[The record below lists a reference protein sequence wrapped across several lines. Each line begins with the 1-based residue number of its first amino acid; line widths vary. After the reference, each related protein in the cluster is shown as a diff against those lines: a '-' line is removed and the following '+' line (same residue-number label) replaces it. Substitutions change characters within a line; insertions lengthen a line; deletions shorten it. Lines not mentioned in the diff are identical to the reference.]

1 MNPTAKLSLLV
12 SLFSIVVVIVVAC
25 SATADPNTNLPPSED
40 WIFDSGKMVT
50 ILNKDWD
57 INYNITVTGGTSLKI
72 QGCDW
77 KFDGNDPETPIWI
90 YSGIESRLEIAQ
102 CTFDGE
108 QGSTGF
114 YIETHNTTI
123 IANTE
128 FNGMVGNPDSGVGVS
143 VYGCGGGLSFYSCF
157 AELSYVTL
165 HNVQAVNGL
174 YSYNSDVNISNSEF
188 YDIDGTGALFVIESN
203 VPDKEFSVHIVES
216 DFHDVGNFG
225 LHLNSY
231 YNNGNVVFN
240 CYIVKVYNIAET
252 ALRLEDGEKG
262 YSTDRPAGYGSVHI
276 ILEDLEVY
284 NCGHQGMWIISDD
297 KLSGPGHLGFL
308 NISII
313 NSRIHNITNTGIYW
327 IRYYSICKANL
338 MIENTVFEDIA
349 MEPQWNR
356 LSAIFCWR
364 YGAISGGYD
373 NLSVYNT
380 TFRRCNPGGLWFWD
394 RGAGLYGVGGIPR
407 YFYFFNCTF
416 TQCPAAALFRVN
428 DEGGEPGYFIVEN
441 CSFYD
446 NGGHAILIDNA
457 VRPGSTYKGMTAP
470 HSMIEVYN
478 STFTRHGKSVLAV
491 TSNSIDQAQEIGFV
505 LENCLIEHSEAYAVD
520 IRPNSPLGVM
530 YVHMNNSRVNDT
542 MGIYLFYDD
551 EVAATAGFDV
561 RITNSTIENSTLT
574 ALSVRAQG
582 NMEPEV
588 NIFVED
594 TTITRSG
601 RDGISIHAGPVGTA
615 DKISGLVVINR
626 VTIVDVDGVGIKIT
640 NDKKDV
646 VGERFFYINYT
657 SIRTAQ
663 QGVIIMGFTGE
674 MWYTKVK
681 DILLEDMRVTFTRV
695 DVWYCEFT
703 TIDEQK
709 FKVAYGGEIFHY
721 YFLTIYI
728 KWETGGPALGCTVE
742 LMDNIENL
750 LTVQTVNRP
759 DGSLPKMSMNSY
771 IIKTTGISSS
781 SPYNLKATSAH
792 VTKRV
797 AIKLDR
803 NKEVTIIMKD
813 GIQPEVYVHF
823 PRDGHAQQSTI
834 LQVRGTAW
842 DYQSNIARVELS
854 LDGVNWET
862 ATGKLRWNH
871 TLHVSDALINETSG
885 VFNLRVR
892 AVDYAGNQRSTFV
905 LVYIDPTPPRLLVDF
920 PRDGY
925 VTNDPQCLVR
935 GVTELGSSVHV
946 NGVQIEVIVSM
957 FTYQI
962 TLVEGPNTLTVIA
975 IDPMGNIE
983 VKKISVVLD
992 TQRPFFHLVNPK
1004 EDSMTNEGTLVVIA
1018 QLEPDLDVTINGLA
1032 VVYGSEEY
1040 PEEGGILEYPLSLE
1054 SGDNIIKIQAMDRAG
1069 NHLYLER
1076 RMILDSDPPWV
1087 LITSPQPDV
1096 TFAHPEITVEG
1107 TTEATARLFLND
1119 EDVTLQNG
1127 YFERVVLGIE
1137 GMNTIVLRIIDIA
1150 GNVYEESIIVYV
1162 DTEPPFIEITNPIQ
1176 EITTINTQTITLEGT
1191 VYHDGVVTTDSIVI
1205 NGEEFPLT
1213 DPIGGTFSIPLD
1225 LIEGKN
1231 EITVEVMDGVGNL
1244 ATQTREVWL
1253 DTTPPSLVLEI
1264 EPMSWTDGLMTSP
1277 APVVNITGHTE
1288 SDCVVY
1294 INDILLSVDENGAFE
1309 MLYQLMSKDETIII
1323 SRSTD
1328 PAGNT
1333 QSIEQTITYEAES
1346 TVDVAE
1352 AGGGQVLFL
1361 VTLIILVFAII
1372 VAYTLVRQRHKA
1384 SDEEEGI
1391 DDTVVV
1397 ELEPAEVEEPMQP
1410 EGPEA
1415 AGIEE
1420 AATETPEPQ
1429 QRPVPK
1435 ARRPQPKVV
1444 EQPVEEDKPL
1454 SDQEADVDIKAD
1466 ESEQEGVE

>member
-1 MNPTAKLSLLV
+1 MNPTTKLSLLV

-40 WIFDSGKMVT
+40 WVFDSGNNVT

-57 INYNITVTGGTSLKI
+57 INYNITVINGTSLKI

-77 KFDGNDPETPIWI
+77 KFDGSDPETPIRI
-90 YSGIESRLEIAQ
+90 YSGVESRLEIAQ

-123 IANTE
+123 IANCE
-128 FNGMVGNPDSGVGVS
+128 LNGLVNNPGSGA
-143 VYGCGGGLSFYSCF
+143 GLSVYSCF
-157 AELSYVTL
+157 ADLSYVTL
-165 HNVQAVNGL
+165 HNVNALYGL
-174 YSYNSDVNISNSEF
+174 YSFNSDVNISNSEF
-188 YDIDGTGALFVIESN
+188 YDTYGTSAYFFIDSD
-203 VPDKEFSVHIVES
+203 VPDKNFSIHLVET
-216 DFHDVGNFG
+216 DFYDAGEFG

-231 YNNGNVVFN
+231 YNNGNVIFN
-240 CYIVKVYNIAET
+240 CYYVKIYNISISGIN
-252 ALRLEDGEKG
+252 LEDGQKG
-262 YSTDRPAGYGSVHI
+262 HGTDRPAGYGSVHSTF
-276 ILEDLEVY
+276 EHLEVY
-284 NCGHQGMWIISDD
+284 NIGDQGLILISDD
-297 KLSGPGHLGFL
+297 KLTGPGHLGFF
-308 NISII
+308 NVSII

-327 IRYYSICKANL
+327 VRYYTIVKCNL
-338 MIENTVFEDIA
+338 MIESTVFEDIA
-349 MEPQWNR
+349 MEPTWNR

-364 YGAISGGYD
+364 YGSVSGGYD
-373 NLSVYNT
+373 NLTVYNT
-380 TFRRCNPGGLWFWD
+380 TFRRCNPGALWFWD
-394 RGAGLYGVGGIPR
+394 HGQGTYGVGGIPR

-416 TQCPAAALFRVN
+416 THCTSAAIYRVM
-428 DEGGEPGYFIVEN
+428 DEGGETGYFIIEN

-446 NGGHAILIDNA
+446 NDGHAILIDNA
-457 VRPGSTYKGMTAP
+457 VRPDMPNNPAMTLP
-470 HSMIEVYN
+470 HSIMEMYN

-491 TSNSIDQAQEIGFV
+491 TSNCIDQAHEIGFV
-505 LENCLIEHSEAYAVD
+505 LDNCLIEHSEAYGIE
-520 IRPNSPLGVM
+520 IRPNSPKGVM
-530 YVHMNNSRVNDT
+530 YLHMNNSRVNDT
-542 MGIYLFYDD
+542 MGIFLFYDKELAD
-551 EVAATAGFDV
+551 TVGFDV
-561 RITNSTIENSTLT
+561 RITNSSIENSTLT
-574 ALSVRAQG
+574 ALLVRAQG
-582 NMEPEV
+582 KLEPEV
-588 NIFVED
+588 KVLVEN
-594 TTITRSG
+594 TTITRAG
-601 RDGISIHAGPVGTA
+601 RDGISIHAGPVGIA
-615 DKISGLVVINR
+615 NKVSGFVRIER
-626 VTIVDVDGVGIKIT
+626 VTIVDVDGIGIKIT
-640 NDKKDV
+640 NDKFDAP
-646 VGERFFYINYT
+646 GERFFYINHT

-663 QGVIIMGFTGE
+663 QGVIIMGFAGE

-695 DVWYCEFT
+695 DAWYCEFT
-703 TIDEQK
+703 TIDAQK

-759 DGSLPKMSMNSY
+759 DGSLPEMSMNSY
-771 IIKTTGISSS
+771 IIKGTGISSS
-781 SPYNLKATSAH
+781 SPYNIKATSAQ

-813 GIQPEVYVHF
+813 GILPEVYVHF

-842 DYQSNIARVELS
+842 DYQSSIARVELS
-854 LDGVNWET
+854 LDGVNWEV

-871 TLHVSDALINETSG
+871 TLHVSDALINESGG

-892 AVDYAGNQRSTFV
+892 AIDYAGNQRYTFV

-925 VTNDPQCLVR
+925 VTNNPLCLVR
-935 GVTELGSSVHV
+935 GVTELGSSIHV
-946 NGVQIEVIVSM
+946 NGVQVEVIVSM
-957 FTYQI
+957 FTYHI

-983 VKKISVVLD
+983 VEKIHVVLD
-992 TQRPFFHLVNPK
+992 TQRPFFHLINPK
-1004 EDSMTNEGTLVVIA
+1004 EDSMTNNGTLMVEA

-1032 VVYGSEEY
+1032 VVYGSEAY

-1054 SGDNIIKIQAMDRAG
+1054 SGDNIIWIQAMDRAG
-1069 NHLYLER
+1069 NHMYLER
-1076 RMILDSDPPWV
+1076 RVILDSDLPWV

-1119 EDVTLQNG
+1119 EDVTLLNG

-1137 GMNTIVLRIIDIA
+1137 GMNTIVLRIIDPA
-1150 GNVYEESIIVYV
+1150 GNVYEESIIIYV

-1176 EITTINTQTITLEGT
+1176 EITTINTQSITLEGT
-1191 VYHDGVVTTDSIVI
+1191 VYHDGVVTTDSVVI
-1205 NGEEFPLT
+1205 NGEVYPLT
-1213 DPIGGTFSIPLD
+1213 DPISGTFSIPLD

-1277 APVVNITGHTE
+1277 ATVVKITGHTE

-1294 INDILLSVDENGAFE
+1294 INDILLSVDEDGAFQ
-1309 MLYQLMSKDETIII
+1309 MLYQLMSKEETIIV

-1352 AGGGQVLFL
+1352 GGEGQVLFL
-1361 VTLIILVFAII
+1361 VTLIILVLAVI
-1372 VAYTLVRQRHKA
+1372 VAYTLLRMRHKETY
-1384 SDEEEGI
+1384 EEEGI
-1391 DDTVVV
+1391 DATVVV
-1397 ELEPAEVEEPMQP
+1397 ELEPVATEEL
-1410 EGPEA
+1410 A
-1415 AGIEE
+1415 TEE
-1420 AATETPEPQ
+1420 LATEELATETPEPQ
-1429 QRPVPK
+1429 QRPLPK

-1444 EQPVEEDKPL
+1444 EQPVEEDKSL